1 MAWGPMTSD
10 PSPPEDRK
18 RARRS
23 MAGGAPLA
31 LLIVAGVLIGSL
43 MGQPSIGLLIGLAS
57 GILVALLIWW
67 AGARK

>member
-1 MAWGPMTSD
+1 
-10 PSPPEDRK
+10 
-18 RARRS
+18 

-31 LLIVAGVLIGSL
+31 LLIVAGVIIGGL
-43 MGQPSIGLLIGLAS
+43 MGQPSIGLLIGTAA

>member
-1 MAWGPMTSD
+1 MTSE
-10 PSPPEDRK
+10 PSPPQDPK
-18 RARRS
+18 GAKRS

-31 LLIVAGVLIGSL
+31 LLIVAGVIIGGL
-43 MGQPSIGLLIGLAS
+43 MGQPSIGLLIGTVA